1 MDFPDMLKFLNRM
14 AIRPV
19 NDVTAQVTA
28 NVTAT
33 IDPEGMGVHMGPSV
47 KPLTA
52 DEDTQGV
59 QADAEQLLLSQ
70 NVTKAELKI
79 VVKEVCD
86 AMVSFSGM
94 QSNSLVDVS
103 TKFVDGLVTVHDS
116 SLNVIVHKMAEM
128 KQYVDGKVTDVDG
141 KVTDVNGKV
150 TALESRIEDR
160 LALLEN
166 PKKRKKSSTSSKK
179 ICKNISCVN
188 GKYMWRKTVGT
199 TKGYKGLYK
208 TINEAQQG
216 LAQFCQEQL
225 NSSPVMQD

>member
-1 MDFPDMLKFLNRM
+1 MDFPDMLKFLNRIG
-14 AIRPV
+14 IRPV

-28 NVTAT
+28 NITAT
-33 IDPEGMGVHMGPSV
+33 MDPEGMGVHMGLSV

-86 AMVSFSGM
+86 AMVSVYGM
-94 QSNSLVDVS
+94 QSKSLVDVS

-128 KQYVDGKVTDVDG
+128 KQYVDGKVT
-141 KVTDVNGKV
+141 
-150 TALESRIEDR
+150 ALESRIEDR

-166 PKKRKKSSTSSKK
+166 PKKRNKSSASSKK

-188 GKYMWRKTVGT
+188 GKYMWRKTVGKT
-199 TKGYKGLYK
+199 TGYKGLYK

-225 NSSPVMQD
+225 KSSPVVQDWTEQNYVFDC